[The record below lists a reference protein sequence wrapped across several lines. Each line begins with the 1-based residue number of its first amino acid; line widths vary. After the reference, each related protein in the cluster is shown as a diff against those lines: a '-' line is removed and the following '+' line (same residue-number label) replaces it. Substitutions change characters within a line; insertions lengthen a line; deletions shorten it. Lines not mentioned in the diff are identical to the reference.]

1 MLEQIQNLEDKLVEL
16 KDNIKNTFLWILNNR
31 YNNETN
37 EQITDKE
44 EKLKNLQSDYKS
56 KKQELYNLKIKQRLE
71 EDKTRDLELLARTQR
86 ELGEIQKKKIDDEKN
101 KLNDTISQCKVIL
114 ETNIP
119 KFKELIKVTKENI
132 AILKEKHKKCLLDY
146 KSECST
152 NEEEKYLD
160 DKNIYSNAKLNLTT
174 LHNQYNVED
183 CPPNSCQSLDNNFSK
198 LDSMY
203 ERKAKYLNYSQ
214 LQHEECLQKTKK
226 DVIKY

>member
-86 ELGEIQKKKIDDEKN
+86 ELGGNPKEKN
-101 KLNDTISQCKVIL
+101 
-114 ETNIP
+114 
-119 KFKELIKVTKENI
+119 
-132 AILKEKHKKCLLDY
+132 
-146 KSECST
+146 
-152 NEEEKYLD
+152 
-160 DKNIYSNAKLNLTT
+160 
-174 LHNQYNVED
+174 
-183 CPPNSCQSLDNNFSK
+183 
-198 LDSMY
+198 
-203 ERKAKYLNYSQ
+203 R
-214 LQHEECLQKTKK
+214 
-226 DVIKY
+226 